1 MTKYILTAIDLS
13 LDSRPRRMWIF
24 DNKEECF
31 KLMDFLSQNSG
42 WSLPEYLKVEE
53 IIVNGKEYL

>member
-1 MTKYILTAIDLS
+1 
-13 LDSRPRRMWIF
+13 MWIF